1 MIGLDINLYPKVK
14 DIVPIFWQK
23 LTQIKN
29 IYGQQFNT
37 FQHSLIDFKKYQPI
51 LYDFK
56 AYI

>member
-56 AYI
+56 V